1 MLLAGVYAARVHET
15 GSTGNLASAPWGRWT
30 AATFLWLLATAGPVL
45 WVRTRWSLDGD
56 IAEDPFYLVLFLGA
70 GLVCLVTVARD
81 RSRLEAIRMDPERR
95 RIAAL
100 TLALTT
106 LLTLS
111 TLWSLD
117 PALTFTH
124 GLRFVGTIAVALVLA
139 TFLTSLEQMTTLWVA
154 VHIGSAWSFVQIF
167 RLAEGSQDDREN
179 WVGIFVNRNL
189 LGLICGVG
197 LTVGLLLAVHVRR
210 TWVGRERIAAL
221 VVLAGAALVD
231 LRLLWGSG
239 SATPVGV
246 LVLSSFVV
254 GLVVAAR
261 RWAPQRWTTSDRV
274 ITGAAVVLSGLVVLS
289 ALLVPAVAG
298 VFGRGGDLSRRVP
311 LWDFVQD
318 KIADRPLWGWG
329 YLGGWED
336 RQFLR
341 DMREFVR
348 GKDLVSAHN
357 STLEVMLGAGVVALA
372 VFVALLVLVTRS
384 CLRTALTR
392 GGGVVSLWPLVAL
405 LWFLFESVT
414 ETFLVADSLPT
425 VLLFVAAFHAAPHRT
440 GPESATEPAH
450 DLGASDGG
458 VPIEAAAFADQPGR
472 PDGE

>member
-1 MLLAGVYAARVHET
+1 VH
-15 GSTGNLASAPWGRWT
+15 STGQTPADAPWARWA

-56 IAEDPFYLVLFLGA
+56 IAEDPFYLALFLGVGA
-70 GLVCLVTVARD
+70 ACVAVLVRD
-81 RSRLEAIRMDPERR
+81 RRALDAVWADPGRR
-95 RIAAL
+95 RIAQVSVG
-100 TLALTT
+100 LAG

-111 TLWSLD
+111 AAWSLD
-117 PALTFTH
+117 PTLTFTH
-124 GLRFVGTIAVALVLA
+124 GLRFLGTIAVALVLA
-139 TFLTSLEQMTTLWVA
+139 SFFTALEQMATLWVA

-189 LGLICGVG
+189 LGLVCAVG
-197 LTVGLLLAVHVRR
+197 LTVGLLLAVHVWRA
-210 TWVGRERIAAL
+210 WAGRDRIVAL

-231 LRLLWGSG
+231 LRLLLGSG

-246 LVLSSFVV
+246 LVLSALVV
-254 GLVVAAR
+254 GVVLAAR
-261 RWAPQRWTTSDRV
+261 RWAPERWTTSERA
-274 ITGAAVVLSGLVVLS
+274 ITGASVVLSGLVVLS
-289 ALLVPAVAG
+289 AILIPAVAG
-298 VFGRGGDLSRRVP
+298 VFGRGGNLSRRVP

-372 VFVALLVLVTRS
+372 VFVALLVLATRS
-384 CLRTALTR
+384 CVRTALVR
-392 GGGVVSLWPLVAL
+392 GGGVASIWPLVAL

-414 ETFLVADSLPT
+414 ETFLVADTLPT
-425 VLLFVAAFHAAPHRT
+425 VLLFVAAFHT
-440 GPESATEPAH
+440 GPQRTPAASGVEPAS
-450 DLGASDGG
+450 DLDARDGG
-458 VPIEAAAFADQPGR
+458 APIDAATVADQPH
-472 PDGE
+472 

>member
-1 MLLAGVYAARVHET
+1 ML
-15 GSTGNLASAPWGRWT
+15 STGPHPTRAPWARWA

-56 IAEDPFYLVLFLGA
+56 IAEDPFYLVLFLGV
-70 GLVCLVTVARD
+70 GLACIVALVRD
-81 RSRLEAIRMDPERR
+81 RSAIERLRADRERR
-95 RIAAL
+95 RIAL
-100 TLALTT
+100 VSLGLAG
-106 LLTLS
+106 LLTVS
-111 TLWSLD
+111 TAWSLD
-117 PALTFTH
+117 PTLTFTH

-139 TFLTSLEQMTTLWVA
+139 SFFTALEQMATLWVA
-154 VHIGSAWSFVQIF
+154 VHVGSAWSVVQIY
-167 RLAEGSQDDREN
+167 RLAEGSQDDKEN

-189 LGLICGVG
+189 LGLVCAVG
-197 LTVGLLLAVHVRR
+197 LTVGALLAAHVWRA
-210 TWVGRERIAAL
+210 WEGRDRLLAL
-221 VVLAGAALVD
+221 VVLAAAALVD

-246 LVLSSFVV
+246 LVLSTLVV
-254 GLVVAAR
+254 GLVLVAR
-261 RWAPQRWTTSDRV
+261 RWAPERWTTSERV
-274 ITGAAVVLSGLVVLS
+274 LTGVAVVLSGLVVLS
-289 ALLVPAVAG
+289 ALLIPAVAG

-336 RQFLR
+336 RRFLR

-357 STLEVMLGAGVVALA
+357 STLEVLLGAGVVALA
-372 VFVALLVLVTRS
+372 VFVALLVLVSRA

-392 GGGVVSLWPLVAL
+392 GGGVASLWPLVAL

-414 ETFLVADSLPT
+414 ETFLVADTLPT
-425 VLLFVAAFHAAPHRT
+425 VLLFVAAFHIDPRRRAS
-440 GPESATEPAH
+440 GSGTEPAD
-450 DLGASDGG
+450 DLGTIDGG
-458 VPIEAAAFADQPGR
+458 APVESVTVADQSR
-472 PDGE
+472 